1 MHIVY
6 NSKLFIYV
14 LYSIQ
19 KELKQMRIDKI
30 ISFAQEINPVRRY
43 RGLKK
48 HYLSVLEKGEKDICE
63 TMDIPEK
70 TYLKYKKFEKTGSL
84 SDRLKVLIYQLY
96 NDKHYRLLN
105 TSFRKDDKAQ
115 AFFAAIFQTKK
126 EAAYSTLYK
135 TYPYK
140 LYNVIDKMDTGM
152 PANIRKAILI
162 PINYLRCLIEGERNF
177 KPLMTKLAAIKG
189 TGDEF
194 TNQAYQII
202 VKHLR
207 LEDRAPKL
215 IIDNALENCGEY
227 YSVENVIKIRTN
239 RKRKQI
245 INTIRHEI
253 EHFRQSDIII
263 RTLGIEEYAKIY
275 PQAKIQD
282 LRKNFARTIHAKRM
296 KPNEALMA
304 FIENCIEAKR
314 TYKKKGTKFDYY
326 LNFIEVEARERGA
339 RYQKQF
345 ALRDNITFL
354 A

>member
-1 MHIVY
+1 
-6 NSKLFIYV
+6 
-14 LYSIQ
+14 
-19 KELKQMRIDKI
+19 MRIDKI

-43 RGLKK
+43 RGLKT
-48 HYLSVLEKGEKDICE
+48 HYLTILEKGEKDICK

-70 TYLKYKKFEKTGSL
+70 TYLKYKKFEKTGSIF
-84 SDRLKVLIYQLY
+84 DRLKVLIYQLY

-105 TSFRKDDKAQ
+105 TSFQNDDKAR
-115 AFFAAIFQTKK
+115 AFFAALFQTKK

-140 LYNVIDKMDTGM
+140 LYSAIDKMDTGI
-152 PANIRKAILI
+152 PANIRKAVFL
-162 PINYLRCLIEGERNF
+162 PINCLRYLIKGDKKI
-177 KPLMTKLAAIKG
+177 KPLMTQLAAIKG
-189 TGDEF
+189 NGDEF

-207 LEDRAPKL
+207 LEDRAPEL
-215 IIDNALENCGEY
+215 IIDNTLKNCGEY
-227 YSVENVIKIRTN
+227 YPVENVIKIRTN

-263 RTLGIEEYAKIY
+263 RALGIEEYAKIY
-275 PQAKIQD
+275 PQAKIKD
-282 LRKNFARTIHAKRM
+282 LRKNFARTIQAKRK

-326 LNFIEVEARERGA
+326 LNFIEVEARARGDH
-339 RYQKQF
+339 YQKQF
-345 ALRDNITFL
+345 AIRDNITFL